1 MQRYVLIRYDRQAT
15 RIFVVLRLQNTT
27 QMEKLEKASTKWW
40 FFVILLAA
48 QSVLLPI
55 VSRNFDPK
63 NIQQMVYTTLSHSPQ
78 GHLGELNILF
88 QSLSLLMFV
97 LLFVFKN
104 KVRTLFNSYVAL
116 SYFAFAFIQNM
127 AVTER
132 YGFSIVTVNLVM
144 FLFVTYVWIQETIN
158 PQNHYD
164 FSNLRWKYAW
174 MIAFAL
180 FAYLCPFTNQGTLDW
195 NPLHFF
201 YKNSVT
207 AFCLTTPAFL
217 TILTLNIPKINIV
230 TYRITA
236 IIGTIM
242 GIYNMFNF
250 LNPHT
255 VYVGIM
261 HIPLLTISLYCAIL
275 SYRLT
280 SKQKQ
285 MESEHPLL

>member
-1 MQRYVLIRYDRQAT
+1 
-15 RIFVVLRLQNTT
+15 
-27 QMEKLEKASTKWW
+27 MEKLEKASTKWW
-40 FFVILLAA
+40 FFVILLTA

-63 NIQQMVYTTLSHSPQ
+63 NIQQMVYTTLSHAPQ

-104 KVRTLFNSYVAL
+104 KVRTLFNGYVAF
-116 SYFAFAFIQNM
+116 SYFAFAFIQNI

-132 YGFSIVTVNLVM
+132 YGFSVVTVNLVM
-144 FLFVTYVWIQETIN
+144 FLLVAYVWIRETLN
-158 PQNHYD
+158 PQNTFD

-174 MIAFAL
+174 MIIFAL
-180 FAYLCPFTNQGTLDW
+180 FAYLCPFTNQGKFDW

-261 HIPLLTISLYCAIL
+261 HIPLLTISLYCTIL

>member
-1 MQRYVLIRYDRQAT
+1 
-15 RIFVVLRLQNTT
+15 
-27 QMEKLEKASTKWW
+27 MEKLKKISARWW
-40 FFVILLAA
+40 FFALLLLA
-48 QSVLLPI
+48 QTVLMPFA
-55 VSRNFDPK
+55 SRNFAPQDIGRIIPFTLA
-63 NIQQMVYTTLSHSPQ
+63 NAPQMQ
-78 GHLGELNILF
+78 LGDWNILF
-88 QSLSLLMFV
+88 QSVSLLFLV
-97 LLFVFKN
+97 LLLVFRN
-104 KVRTLFNSYVAL
+104 RVRTLFNAYVAL
-116 SYFAFAFIQNM
+116 SYLAFAFIQNV
-127 AVTER
+127 AFTEQ
-132 YGFSIVTVNLVM
+132 YGFSVVTVNLVM
-144 FLFVTYVWIQETIN
+144 FLFVAYVWIREALR
-158 PQNHYD
+158 PQGSYD
-164 FSNLRWKYAW
+164 FGNFRWKYAW
-174 MIAFAL
+174 MIALAL
-180 FAYLCPFTNQGTLDW
+180 FAYWCPFTLRGEADL

-201 YKNSVT
+201 THNTAT

-261 HIPLLTISLYCAIL
+261 HIPLLTISLYCTIL

-285 MESEHPLL
+285 TESEHPLL